1 MAGMNSAVIFSLGMA
16 GALAPE
22 IVRLYGIREDPA
34 RFTWSWFYLV
44 VSAAFA
50 ALGGLLAL
58 AMPATT
64 YWGALYIGVST
75 PVLVNSL
82 VRKGRQGSRPQM
94 RSVGG
99 TPPPYGGAPVR
110 YAPVDSY
117 LNGL

>member
-1 MAGMNSAVIFSLGMA
+1 MAEMHSSVVFSLGIV

-44 VSAAFA
+44 VTAAFA
-50 ALGGLLAL
+50 ALGGVLAL
-58 AMPATT
+58 VMPATT
-64 YWGALYIGVST
+64 YWGALYVGAST

-82 VRKGRQGSRPQM
+82 VRKGRQASQQQL
-94 RSVGG
+94 RSGES
-99 TPPPYGGAPVR
+99 TPPPYGGAPAR